1 MQQVHAKKF
10 LGQHF
15 LTDLNVA
22 RRIAETLTQ
31 GPVLEIGPGMGVL
44 TQFLLKNPDIDLTA
58 IELDRESV
66 AYLKEWYPELKLIE
80 GDFLKLD
87 LNKLYPEGEF
97 CVIGNYPY
105 NISSQIFFKVLDY
118 KDRIPVCSGMI
129 QKEVA
134 ERLASR
140 PGKKAYGILSVLL
153 QAWYDIEYLF
163 TVDEHVFNPPPKVK
177 SAVVRLCR
185 NSRHELGCD
194 EALFK
199 TVVKTAFN
207 QRRKQMR
214 NSLQGIVGKG
224 NPILNNEIFTKRP
237 EQLSVEEFI
246 NLTKLIDLLDVSDK
260 TEDTLEGFLKIDIQE
275 DEEMEEIEMSSR
287 YIQTDDSIV
296 ANSNFLKENF
306 EVEPVNFILK
316 NNILVTTRD
325 VDLESFNETVKKMFV
340 NTRNFPS
347 GYHVLVALME
357 TRVEK
362 DADLIEDTTDMI
374 TALSG
379 EINATDQ
386 VDEDVLIQIKDL
398 QEKVTVIRQN
408 IMECGVRGVLV
419 LLVAAAKMDKQRVI
433 SNLLKCDFFPEELQ
447 PRLTMVIKDI
457 NSLFDYTRFGFDR
470 LDYLQDTFL
479 GLVNIEQNKI
489 IKIFTVINIIFL
501 PPTLIASMFGMNFL
515 DVPKMGWIKG
525 FGFTLVLM
533 IIFNA
538 LILLIFKKKKWL

>member
-1 MQQVHAKKF
+1 MSELRIFYKEKEKI
-10 LGQHF
+10 
-15 LTDLNVA
+15 
-22 RRIAETLTQ
+22 RIARSLD
-31 GPVLEIGPGMGVL
+31 I
-44 TQFLLKNPDIDLTA
+44 LKELDKKDIIWIDLVDVKEEVEN
-58 IELDRESV
+58 EL
-66 AYLKEWYPELKLIE
+66 
-80 GDFLKLD
+80 
-87 LNKLYPEGEF
+87 
-97 CVIGNYPY
+97 
-105 NISSQIFFKVLDY
+105 
-118 KDRIPVCSGMI
+118 
-129 QKEVA
+129 
-134 ERLASR
+134 
-140 PGKKAYGILSVLL
+140 
-153 QAWYDIEYLF
+153 
-163 TVDEHVFNPPPKVK
+163 
-177 SAVVRLCR
+177 
-185 NSRHELGCD
+185 
-194 EALFK
+194 
-199 TVVKTAFN
+199 
-207 QRRKQMR
+207 
-214 NSLQGIVGKG
+214 
-224 NPILNNEIFTKRP
+224 
-237 EQLSVEEFI
+237 EQ
-246 NLTKLIDLLDVSDK
+246 
-260 TEDTLEGFLKIDIQE
+260 FLKIYIQE
-275 DEEMEEIEMSSR
+275 DEEIEEIEMSSR

-398 QEKVTVIRQN
+398 QEKVTIIRQN
-408 IMECGVRGVLV
+408 I
-419 LLVAAAKMDKQRVI
+419 MDKQRVI

-515 DVPKMGWIKG
+515 DVPNMGWIPG